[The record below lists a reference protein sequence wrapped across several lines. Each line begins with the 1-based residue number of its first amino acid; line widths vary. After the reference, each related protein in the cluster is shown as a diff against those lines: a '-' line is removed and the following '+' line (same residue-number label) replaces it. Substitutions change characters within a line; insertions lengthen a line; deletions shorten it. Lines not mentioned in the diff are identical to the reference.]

1 MNSNSEWNNND
12 WQGKRKDQ
20 IESSYKIAFYA
31 IVGMAIIILIS
42 YFIDK

>member
-1 MNSNSEWNNND
+1 MKNKKWNTND

-20 IESSYKIAFYA
+20 IESSYKIAFYS
-31 IVGMAIIILIS
+31 IVGMILIIAIA

>member
-1 MNSNSEWNNND
+1 MNNSEWNTDD

-31 IVGMAIIILIS
+31 IIGMIVIITIS
-42 YFIDK
+42 YLIDKI